1 MAGSRG
7 PPIVSMTAPV
17 DNWRQDICHCW
28 GVASWATNASMR
40 KPPLSEIVASR
51 VRQHRKAR
59 NWSQEQL
66 AEAAGISR
74 DALSRI
80 ERNDRAAR
88 LDTVAAIADA
98 LGIEVGALLSG
109 AVRAA
114 KSVGEGGEKQGALE
128 VLALRSLR
136 AMRPKVA
143 SAMVR
148 VLSLV
153 ARS

>member
-1 MAGSRG
+1 
-7 PPIVSMTAPV
+7 
-17 DNWRQDICHCW
+17 
-28 GVASWATNASMR
+28 MR
-40 KPPLSEIVASR
+40 KPPLSEVVASR

-59 NWSQEQL
+59 NWSQEHL

-88 LDTVAAIADA
+88 LDTLAAIADA
-98 LGIEVGALLSG
+98 LGVEVGALI
-109 AVRAA
+109 APTVRAT

-136 AMRPKVA
+136 AMKPKVA